1 MRSKPLIL
9 NVDDDAAGRYAVGRN
24 LKQVGYQVEDAGT
37 GLEALRLVSEL
48 KPDMVLLDVHLPDI
62 DGFEVCRRIREQ
74 ESEIASTS
82 VIQLSASYL
91 DTSSRVRGLET
102 GADAYL
108 TEPVEPTILVATI
121 ESVLRIRRAERQVRR
136 SAAEWQTTFDAIADG
151 VALLDHNGAVLRSNK
166 CFERLVCL
174 DSSRIMNAIR
184 GAVDHIRSQPARRT
198 LELGID
204 SRTLHFTLD
213 PVRTD
218 GDVHGAVCVVADITE
233 RKRFEADLRQTAKL
247 ESIGVLAGGIAHDF
261 NNLLTGIMGSSSLLL
276 DAMPAQSPERE
287 LLDEILKASESAA
300 DLTRQI
306 LAYAGKG
313 QFTKV
318 PVNLS
323 QIALDTRAFVR
334 RFIPARVQLIYET
347 DPNLPM
353 IVGDPSQIQQVVMN
367 LVINAAESFAESQN
381 GVIVV
386 RTAVQ
391 DLDEQFFRV
400 GENPAPGRYVTLAV
414 RDTGSG
420 MDEETQRRIFEPFF
434 TTKFAGR
441 GLGLSAVHGILK
453 THAGYL
459 RFESKTGEG
468 TSFHIYLPVGGSENS
483 GPRTPSASE
492 AAGVHG
498 TVLLV
503 DDETVVRNFGRAA
516 LQRYG
521 YEVILAEDG
530 GVGVELFHRF
540 CDLIH
545 LVILDFAMPV
555 MNGAEAF
562 ERIRRISP
570 DVPVILSSGFS
581 ETEATEKFNNDRIA
595 AFLRK
600 PYTAAQLVAAVREAL
615 ATSMP
620 GSGSR
625 REYPAP

>member
-1 MRSKPLIL
+1 MSSKPLVL

-24 LKQVGYQVEDAGT
+24 LKQAGYRVEEAET

-48 KPDMVLLDVHLPDI
+48 KPDMVLLDIRLPDI

-74 ESEIASTS
+74 QSEIASTP
-82 VIQLSASYL
+82 VIHMSASYL
-91 DTSSRVRGLET
+91 DTSSKVRGLET

-108 TEPVEPTILVATI
+108 TEPVEPSILVATI

-151 VALLDHNGAVLRSNK
+151 VALLDPNGAVRRSNK
-166 CFERLVCL
+166 HFDQLVGL
-174 DSSRIMNAIR
+174 DPSPTMNAIR
-184 GAVDHIRSQPARRT
+184 GALDRVRSQPARQS

-204 SRTLHFTLD
+204 SRTLHLTLD

-218 GDVHGAVCVVADITE
+218 EEFDGAVCVVADITE

-261 NNLLTGIMGSSSLLL
+261 NNLLTGIMGNSSLLL
-276 DAMPAQSPERE
+276 EIVPAHTPERE
-287 LLDEILKASESAA
+287 LLDEIVKASESAA

-313 QFTKV
+313 HFAKA

-323 QIALDTRAFVR
+323 QVALNTRAFVR
-334 RFIPARVQLIYET
+334 RFIPPRVQLIYET
-347 DPNLPM
+347 DPNLPT
-353 IVGDPSQIQQVVMN
+353 ILGDPGQMQQVVMN

-386 RTAVQ
+386 RTAIQ
-391 DLDEQFFRV
+391 DLDQRFFRG
-400 GENPAPGRYVTLAV
+400 GENSAPGRYATLAV

-420 MDEETQRRIFEPFF
+420 MNEETQRRVFEPFF

-459 RFESKTGEG
+459 RFESKPGAG
-468 TSFHIYLPVGGSENS
+468 TSFHIYLPISGSENS
-483 GPRTPSASE
+483 GVHPRDASV
-492 AAGVHG
+492 AQGTHG
-498 TVLLV
+498 TILLV
-503 DDETVVRNFGRAA
+503 DDESVVRNFGRAA
-516 LQRYG
+516 LQKFG
-521 YEVILAEDG
+521 YEVMVAEDG
-530 GVGVELFHRF
+530 GAAVELFQRF
-540 CDLIH
+540 HDLIH

-562 ERIRRISP
+562 ERIRGISP
-570 DVPVILSSGFS
+570 AVPVILSSGFS
-581 ETEATEKFNNDRIA
+581 QAEATEKFRHGQITS
-595 AFLRK
+595 FLRK
-600 PYTAAQLVAAVREAL
+600 PYTASQLLEAVREAL
-615 ATSMP
+615 ASP
-620 GSGSR
+620 DPQYR
-625 REYPAP
+625 Q